1 MMKIRL
7 IPTLLIL
14 IVVAVTVR
22 LGFWQRD
29 RAHQKE
35 ALQAH
40 ITQYESAPAQ
50 TVGAAPI
57 ALKDIE
63 FHRVRAV
70 GQFMPQQ
77 VVYLDNRPYNDQ
89 PGFYVVMP
97 FKLRDGGYVLVNR
110 GWLPRNMNERT
121 TIEPYDTPKGEIEIE
136 GIARADAT
144 RAYELGQGGSAA
156 HQPIR
161 QNLDVASYATET
173 GLPLQPFVIQ
183 QISDD
188 GDRLVRQRPRRASS
202 ATTAICS
209 SGGVW
214 PPPPW
219 YSACMRPGAARRT
232 PGWRRARSPKAAQ
245 TTDRR
250 RARDALHARRA
261 PRKAPTLKEDR

>member
-1 MMKIRL
+1 MKIRL
-7 IPTLLIL
+7 LPALLIL

-40 ITQYESAPAQ
+40 ITQFENAPAQ
-50 TVGAAPI
+50 TIGAAPV

-70 GQFMPQQ
+70 GSFVPEQ

-110 GWLPRNMNERT
+110 GWLPRNMSERT
-121 TIEPYDTPKGEIEIE
+121 AIGPYVTPKGEVEIE
-136 GIARADAT
+136 GIARADASK
-144 RAYELGQGGSAA
+144 AYELGEGGSAA
-156 HQPIR
+156 HQQIR
-161 QNLDVASYATET
+161 QNLDVHAFAAET

-188 GDRLVRQRPRRASS
+188 GDKLVRDWPTPISGVERNYGYMLQWWGMAV
-202 ATTAICS
+202 AAIAF
-209 SGGVW
+209 GL
-214 PPPPW
+214 
-219 YSACMRPGAARRT
+219 YAARRA
-232 PGWRRARSPKAAQ
+232 ARNE
-245 TTDRR
+245 
-250 RARDALHARRA
+250 HAPSA
-261 PRKAPTLKEDR
+261 

>member
-1 MMKIRL
+1 MKIRL
-7 IPTLLIL
+7 LPALLIL

-35 ALQAH
+35 ALQAQ
-40 ITQYESAPAQ
+40 ITQFENAPAQ
-50 TVGAAPI
+50 TIGAAPV

-70 GQFMPQQ
+70 GSFVPEQ

-110 GWLPRNMNERT
+110 GWLPRNMSERT
-121 TIEPYDTPKGEIEIE
+121 TIGPYVTPKGEVEIE
-136 GIARADAT
+136 GIARADASK
-144 RAYELGQGGSAA
+144 AYELGEGGSAA
-156 HQPIR
+156 HQQIR
-161 QNLDVASYATET
+161 QNLDVHAFAAET

-188 GDRLVRQRPRRASS
+188 GDKLVRDWPTPISGVERNYGYMLQWWGMAV
-202 ATTAICS
+202 AAIAF
-209 SGGVW
+209 GL
-214 PPPPW
+214 
-219 YSACMRPGAARRT
+219 YAARRA
-232 PGWRRARSPKAAQ
+232 ARNE
-245 TTDRR
+245 
-250 RARDALHARRA
+250 HAPSA
-261 PRKAPTLKEDR
+261 

>member
-1 MMKIRL
+1 MKIRWL
-7 IPTLLIL
+7 PALLIL

-40 ITQYESAPAQ
+40 ITQFENAPAQ
-50 TVGAAPI
+50 PVGGAPI

-70 GQFMPQQ
+70 GSFVADK

-97 FKLRDGGYVLVNR
+97 FKLADGGYVLVNR
-110 GWLPRNMNERT
+110 GWLPRNINDRT
-121 TIEPYDTPKGEIEIE
+121 AIEPYATPSGQIEIE

-144 RAYELGQGGSAA
+144 RAFELGQGGSAA
-156 HQPIR
+156 HQLIR
-161 QNLDVASYATET
+161 QNLDVDAYAAET

-183 QISDD
+183 QLSDD
-188 GDRLVRQRPRRASS
+188 GDKLVRDWPAPNTDVERNYGYMFQWWGMAV
-202 ATTAICS
+202 AAI
-209 SGGVW
+209 GFGL
-214 PPPPW
+214 
-219 YSACMRPGAARRT
+219 YAARRA
-232 PGWRRARSPKAAQ
+232 ARKE
-245 TTDRR
+245 
-250 RARDALHARRA
+250 HASGGA
-261 PRKAPTLKEDR
+261 